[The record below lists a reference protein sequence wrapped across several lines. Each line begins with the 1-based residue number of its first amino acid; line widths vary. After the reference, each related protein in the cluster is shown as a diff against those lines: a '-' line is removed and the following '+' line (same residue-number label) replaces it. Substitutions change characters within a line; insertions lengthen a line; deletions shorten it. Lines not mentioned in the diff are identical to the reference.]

1 MNRNYYRSQLR
12 KIDKQLS
19 IWKKYAEK
27 LSLARANAP
36 TKDLQAQTSTSLMV
50 LSQEIYKLL
59 AKRKELV
66 MYMEATKK
74 VVSPSDAEVDIPL
87 YPMGEQIF

>member
-1 MNRNYYRSQLR
+1 MNRQNYRFKLR

-27 LSLARANAP
+27 LSQARATAP

-66 MYMEATKK
+66 MYMESTKK
-74 VVSPSDAEVDIPL
+74 VTSPSDAEVDIPA
-87 YPMGEQIF
+87 YPLDE